1 MGKIYQ
7 HFDIH
12 EDRTEEADACVIGS
26 GAGGSVLA
34 YELASAGK
42 SVVLLEAG
50 GYYTARD
57 YTQRDLE
64 MSNLL
69 YVDGAR
75 QAPPDGSVIVLQGKC
90 VGGST
95 TVTGLVCFRTPDF
108 VLEDWAKNYGITGY
122 SPSDLDP
129 HFSKVERF
137 INVRENSEEEINNN
151 SRIFRKGARKLGISV
166 KRLKRNVINCQLCG
180 FCIYG
185 CAYAVRQDSLTT
197 YVPGALAAGATLY
210 ADTEAEEILV
220 TDGRASGVRAT
231 VRDRPSGRAVGR
243 LTVKSKI
250 VVLAAGS
257 IQTPLLL
264 LKNKLAN
271 SSGQVGKNLA
281 LHPNV
286 FVMARFNEEIYPY
299 RGALLGCYSDEYIHP
314 DKGGVMLEAGFGPPG
329 AMSMMTPGF
338 GAATRA
344 IVRDL
349 KHLAGWFPLVHDEG
363 VGEVALDKNGEKVIS
378 YEMRKEDGERLKFGL
393 RKASEIAFA
402 AGARE
407 VHTAFTRPLTI
418 GSPKEIGRID
428 EMPTGPNDI
437 PLISYHP
444 QGTCRMGPDPKKSVV
459 GMDGQ
464 AHDLPG
470 LFVADA
476 SVFPTSVSVNTQI
489 STYGI
494 ATKIASDLIANADKH
509 FA

>member
-1 MGKIYQ
+1 MGKVYQ

-12 EDRTEEADACVIGS
+12 EDRTEEADVCVIGS

-57 YTQRDLE
+57 YTQHDIE
-64 MSNLL
+64 MNELL

-75 QAPPDGSVIVLQGKC
+75 QGPPDGNTIVLQGKC

-95 TVTGLVCFRTPDF
+95 TLTALVCFRTPDF
-108 VLEDWAKNYGITGY
+108 ILEDWAKNYGITGY

-137 INVRENSEEEINNN
+137 LHVTENSEEEINNN
-151 SRIFRKGARKLGISV
+151 SRLFRKGARKLGIAV
-166 KRLKRNVINCQLCG
+166 APIRRNVIGCQLCG
-180 FCIYG
+180 FCVYG
-185 CAYAVRQDSLTT
+185 CAYGARQDALTT
-197 YVPGALAAGATLY
+197 YVPSALAAGATLY
-210 ADTEAEEILV
+210 ADTEAEEIIV
-220 TDGRASGVRAT
+220 AGGRASGVRAT
-231 VRDRPSGRAVGR
+231 VRDRATGRSLGS
-243 LTVKSKI
+243 LTVQSKI

-286 FVMARFNEEIYPY
+286 FVMAKFDEEIYPY
-299 RGALLGCYSDEYIHP
+299 RGALLGCYSDEWIHP
-314 DKGGVMLEAGFGPPG
+314 DKGGVVIEAGFGAPG
-329 AMSMMTPGF
+329 GMSMMTPGF
-338 GAATRA
+338 GAANRA
-344 IVRDL
+344 VIRDL

-363 VGEVALDKNGEKVIS
+363 VGEVALDKNGQKVIS

-393 RKASEIAFA
+393 ARASEIAFA
-402 AGARE
+402 AGALE
-407 VHTAFTRPLTI
+407 VYTSFTRPLTI
-418 GSPKEIGRID
+418 GSTKEIVRID
-428 EMPTGPNDI
+428 KMPTGPNDI

-444 QGTCRMGPDPKKSVV
+444 QGTCRMGPDPEKSVV

-464 AHDLPG
+464 SHDLPG
-470 LFVADA
+470 LFLADA

-489 STYGI
+489 STFGV